1 MIRTI
6 TDYVPGI
13 YGEIERRI
21 AARADR
27 EARIIAALDRV
38 ATWLLWSL
46 ILGCA
51 LFCPWL
57 LYTLS
62 QQP

>member
-51 LFCPWL
+51 VFCAGL
-57 LYTLS
+57 LYVLS